1 MRRGRWA
8 ALALAAALA
17 LPAAAEV
24 RIPALTGPVV
34 DAAGVLD
41 ARAVA
46 ALDRLAR
53 AGRASEGGAGPQLQY
68 LLVPTLDGEDIE
80 SFSMR
85 AAEAWKIGTKGKD
98 NGVLV
103 VVAVKD
109 RKVRIEVGG
118 GVEGGLTDAQAGRII
133 RTVIV
138 PAFRES
144 RYGDGL
150 HAAGRQILATLGAL
164 PQGSEPAPAQRASR
178 PPPPSDVG
186 GLIGA
191 LLSMGSPLIF
201 LLIVV
206 FIIVRVLFAAK
217 GRGGRHGPWGGGPW
231 GGGSSGGG
239 WSSGGG
245 GGWSGGGGGFS
256 GGGASGSW

>member
-1 MRRGRWA
+1 MRCGRVA

-34 DAAGVLD
+34 DTAGVLD
-41 ARAVA
+41 ARSVA

-53 AGRASEGGAGPQLQY
+53 AGRATEGGSGPQLQF
-68 LLVPTLDGEDIE
+68 LVIPTLDGEDIE

-85 AAEAWKIGTKGKD
+85 AAEAWRIGTKGKD

-103 VVAVKD
+103 VVAVRD

-133 RTVIV
+133 RSTIV
-138 PAFRES
+138 PAFREG

-150 HAAGRQILATLGAL
+150 YAAGRQILAALGAL
-164 PQGSEPAPAQRASR
+164 PQGTEAGSPARARR
-178 PPPPSDVG
+178 PPPSADVG
-186 GLIGA
+186 GLLG
-191 LLSMGSPLIF
+191 LLLTMGSPLVFGLIIF
-201 LLIVV
+201 FIVV
-206 FIIVRVLFAAK
+206 RLIF
-217 GRGGRHGPWGGGPW
+217 GSRGPRGPRGPWGGGW
-231 GGGSSGGG
+231 GGSSGGG

>member
-1 MRRGRWA
+1 VRRGRWA

-34 DAAGVLD
+34 DTAGVLD

-53 AGRASEGGAGPQLQY
+53 AGRAAEGGSGPQLQY

-138 PAFRES
+138 PAFREG

-150 HAAGRQILATLGAL
+150 HGAGRQILAALGAL
-164 PQGSEPAPAQRASR
+164 PQGAEPAPAQRASR
-178 PPPPSDVG
+178 PPPPADVG

-201 LLIVV
+201 GLIVF
-206 FIIVRVLFAAK
+206 FIVVRLIF
-217 GRGGRHGPWGGGPW
+217 GSRRPRGPRGPWGGGPW
-231 GGGSSGGG
+231 GGSSGGG